1 MPWCRASSNNDH
13 CGQPRLVKPGLCGI
27 IVQGKR
33 RVESMISA
41 TARLALGYGSMLVH
55 AFSRRGLLRM
65 PEVRAALAR
74 QIQVTGVQALPYVLG
89 VAVLFG
95 AVVVTRALE
104 LLGHDDDTA
113 LKAVVWGGIRE
124 LGPLV
129 TALIIIVRSSVA
141 IAAEVALM
149 RLRSGIHETHWR
161 DILHEEEVVLP
172 RVLGAAISAAA
183 LVSCFQFVAIVS
195 ALVASA
201 VTLGTAFEYEL
212 DSFLTT
218 AAVAQVPLSV
228 AKGALFGA
236 GIGAIACYH
245 GLQVNAEVGALP
257 KAVVAA
263 GAGSLTFVIAVDL
276 IAVVL
281 LLT

>member
-1 MPWCRASSNNDH
+1 
-13 CGQPRLVKPGLCGI
+13 
-27 IVQGKR
+27 
-33 RVESMISA
+33 MISA
-41 TARLALGYGSMLVH
+41 TARLALGYSSMLVH
-55 AFSRRGLLRM
+55 AFTRRGLLRL

-104 LLGHDDDTA
+104 LLGPDDDTA

-129 TALIIIVRSSVA
+129 TALILIVRSSVA

-149 RLRSGIHETHWR
+149 RLRGGILDSHWR
-161 DILHEEEVVLP
+161 DIQHEEEVVLP
-172 RVLGAAISAAA
+172 RVLGAAVSAAA

-201 VTLGTAFEYEL
+201 FTLGTALEFEL
-212 DSFLTT
+212 DSFLDT
-218 AAVAQVPLSV
+218 ASWAQVPLSI

-263 GAGSLTFVIAVDL
+263 GAGSLTYVIAVDL
-276 IAVVL
+276 IAAAL